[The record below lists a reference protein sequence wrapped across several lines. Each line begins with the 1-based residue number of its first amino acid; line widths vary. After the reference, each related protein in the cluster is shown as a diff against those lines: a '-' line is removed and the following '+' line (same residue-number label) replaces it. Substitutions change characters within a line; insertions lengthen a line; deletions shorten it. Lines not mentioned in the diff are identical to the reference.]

1 MNSNS
6 ANDRA
11 LISHLTMQGSSTD
24 YTTAAAIAALLK
36 RERSNAAIA
45 AALKRQS
52 EFGPRTILQQN
63 IPGLQGLPNTNFMS
77 SLALHGIRELLGVAD
92 ERNFSLPSAVDPILL
107 ANAIAAERQNKLAEA
122 AQQKARMTDAYQR
135 GREEALL
142 TLVRSGAL
150 DTMALQ
156 RAAAYQQAQSAPQLS
171 NIAASSFQSDGML
184 TLLQEASSPVRKNL
198 VDHNDVP
205 AIVGV
210 QDVDR
215 RKTAPSYFDAS
226 ALQDPDAASLANR
239 RTRGGVTEP
248 FPEKLH
254 RMLKEVEAS
263 NETDIL
269 SFFPHG
275 RAFAVHNPTRFVSE
289 VMPKYFRQSRLSS
302 FQRQLN
308 LCKFF
313 Q

>member
-1 MNSNS
+1 
-6 ANDRA
+6 
-11 LISHLTMQGSSTD
+11 MQGSSAD

-63 IPGLQGLPNTNFMS
+63 IPGLQGLPNSNCMS

-92 ERNFSLPSAVDPILL
+92 ERNFCLPSAVDPILL

-150 DTMALQ
+150 DSMSLQ
-156 RAAAYQQAQSAPQLS
+156 RAAAYQQAQSAPQLPH
-171 NIAASSFQSDGML
+171 IAASSFQSVGMFS
-184 TLLQEASSPVRKNL
+184 LLQEASSPVPKSL
-198 VDHNDVP
+198 GDHNNVP

-210 QDVDR
+210 QQDVDR

-226 ALQDPDAASLANR
+226 ALQDPDAACLANR

-254 RMLKEVEAS
+254 RMLKEVEAA